1 VTFVLV
7 VSGVLVGAVRAV
19 RSVVVGAVLV
29 GAVIVGAVRAV
40 RCAIVGAVR
49 CVIVGAVRSGI
60 VGGVRAVRSAIM
72 GVPRRL
78 LRRVDRLLFRMLRIT
93 WLGGSGAG
101 VAPVVLGVVIVA
113 VSQAQPSC
121 SG

>member
-19 RSVVVGAVLV
+19 RSVLV
-29 GAVIVGAVRAV
+29 D
-40 RCAIVGAVR
+40 AVR